1 MIPRL
6 LLMPF
11 AGAWADR
18 HDRKRTMMAMD
29 FANGLVSGLL
39 ALLVINKRLN
49 LPLPA
54 RLDGVAYRLRRL
66 SQFGL

>member
-1 MIPRL
+1 ML
-6 LLMPF
+6 LIPF

-39 ALLVINKRLN
+39 AVLVITNALN
-49 LPLPA
+49 LPL
-54 RLDGVAYRLRRL
+54 LIVLLVIHSDHRRL
-66 SQFGL
+66 SQLGL